1 MVGCR
6 LALTHGRE
14 AGTQCCMEAEELQT
28 TARMARLS
36 LSAADEERL
45 RRAVERLLEH
55 CSHMASLPVDDLE
68 PTTHPLLA
76 KNRLRADEVPVEPA
90 AGGAAGDAAGPA
102 SAVPAPDPSADPFLA
117 NAPEREDRFI
127 LIPNVL

>member
-1 MVGCR
+1 
-6 LALTHGRE
+6 
-14 AGTQCCMEAEELQT
+14 MEAEELQT

-36 LSAADEERL
+36 LSAAEEERL
-45 RRAVERLLEH
+45 RQAVERMLAY

-68 PTTHPLLA
+68 PTTHALLS
-76 KNRLRADEVPVEPA
+76 KNRLRPDEGP
-90 AGGAAGDAAGPA
+90 GGQ
-102 SAVPAPDPSADPFLA
+102 SAEALLA

>member
-1 MVGCR
+1 
-6 LALTHGRE
+6 
-14 AGTQCCMEAEELQT
+14 MEAEELQT

-36 LSAADEERL
+36 LFAAEEEKL
-45 RRAVERLLEH
+45 RQAVERILAY

-68 PTTHPLLA
+68 PTTHALLS
-76 KNRLRADEVPVEPA
+76 KNRLRPDVDPTGPSGDVSAATGPA
-90 AGGAAGDAAGPA
+90 ATDAAPFRPA
-102 SAVPAPDPSADPFLA
+102 DALLA

>member
-1 MVGCR
+1 
-6 LALTHGRE
+6 
-14 AGTQCCMEAEELQT
+14 MEAEELQA

-36 LSAADEERL
+36 LSPAEEERL
-45 RRAVERLLEH
+45 RGAVERMLVY

-68 PTTHPLLA
+68 PTTHALLS
-76 KNRLRADEVPVEPA
+76 KNRLRADEGPAEQA
-90 AGGAAGDAAGPA
+90 AGVPAAAGPA
-102 SAVPAPDPSADPFLA
+102 AAAPTPVRLADALLA

>member
-1 MVGCR
+1 
-6 LALTHGRE
+6 
-14 AGTQCCMEAEELQT
+14 MEAEELKT

-36 LSAADEERL
+36 LSAAEEEKL
-45 RRAVERLLEH
+45 RQGVERMLAY

-68 PTTHPLLA
+68 PTTHALLS
-76 KNRLRADEVPVEPA
+76 KNRLRPDVDPTGPSGSVSPATGPAPSWPVEA
-90 AGGAAGDAAGPA
+90 L
-102 SAVPAPDPSADPFLA
+102 LA

>member
-1 MVGCR
+1 
-6 LALTHGRE
+6 
-14 AGTQCCMEAEELQT
+14 MEAEELQT

-102 SAVPAPDPSADPFLA
+102 SAVPAPDRSADPFLA

>member
-1 MVGCR
+1 
-6 LALTHGRE
+6 
-14 AGTQCCMEAEELQT
+14 MEAEELQT

-36 LSAADEERL
+36 LSPAEEEKL
-45 RRAVERLLEH
+45 RGAVERMLAY

-68 PTTHPLLA
+68 PTTHALLTR
-76 KNRLRADEVPVEPA
+76 NRLRADEGLV
-90 AGGAAGDAAGPA
+90 DQT
-102 SAVPAPDPSADPFLA
+102 ADPLLA

>member
-1 MVGCR
+1 
-6 LALTHGRE
+6 
-14 AGTQCCMEAEELQT
+14 MEAEELQT

-36 LSAADEERL
+36 LSAAEEEKL
-45 RRAVERLLEH
+45 RQAVERMLAY

-68 PTTHPLLA
+68 PTTHALLS
-76 KNRLRADEVPVEPA
+76 KNRLRPDEGSTEPSAGVPA
-90 AGGAAGDAAGPA
+90 ATGPA
-102 SAVPAPDPSADPFLA
+102 PSRPADALLA

>member
-1 MVGCR
+1 
-6 LALTHGRE
+6 
-14 AGTQCCMEAEELQT
+14 MEAEELQT

-36 LSAADEERL
+36 LSVAEEEKL
-45 RRAVERLLEH
+45 RRAVERMLEY

-68 PTTHPLLA
+68 PTTHALLS
-76 KNRLRADEVPVEPA
+76 KNRLRPDEGPAEPSAGVPVA
-90 AGGAAGDAAGPA
+90 TGPA
-102 SAVPAPDPSADPFLA
+102 PSQPADALLA

>member
-1 MVGCR
+1 MSAGGPTLTLCR
-6 LALTHGRE
+6 G
-14 AGTQCCMEAEELQT
+14 AGTQWCMEAEELQT

-36 LSAADEERL
+36 LSAAEEEKLRL
-45 RRAVERLLEH
+45 AVERMLAY

-68 PTTHPLLA
+68 PTTHALLT
-76 KNRLRADEVPVEPA
+76 KNRLRE
-90 AGGAAGDAAGPA
+90 DASSVGQ
-102 SAVPAPDPSADPFLA
+102 SADALLG